1 MQVMTVN
8 RGLENPVI
16 RNRHRDVLLT
26 AAEQLATPSA
36 SRLVRAHQAFN
47 HADYDNT
54 PAFDA
59 VVEELAQAEDAFLAL
74 HGGAEV
80 RL

>member
-47 HADYDNT
+47 NADYDNT

-74 HGGAEV
+74 HGGTEV

>member
-26 AAEQLATPSA
+26 
-36 SRLVRAHQAFN
+36 
-47 HADYDNT
+47 
-54 PAFDA
+54 

-74 HGGAEV
+74 HGGTEV